1 MAPAG
6 SGRLDYIDTLRGL
19 AALYVLLYH
28 TALVPNPPLPVPASI
43 GWIVL
48 NGGTGV
54 TLFFVVSA
62 FTLCLSS
69 HSHAGEPDALFRYG
83 VRRVFRIVPLFYL
96 WVALSWLRDAA
107 AFGQYHPASS
117 VLLNLTFLYNFV
129 PGEETSF
136 VWAGWTLGVEMVF
149 YAMFPWIFLGVT
161 TVGRAVAFL
170 AVTIGV
176 AALHQRIGATLPMP
190 EALRASYLHFSVFH
204 MLPVFACG
212 VLAWRVHERYIAGRP
227 RSPVLSIVLVACG
240 LGGYV
245 LLLNGWLTTRL
256 DSLYWQALVY
266 SALLLGLSIVPWRL
280 FVNRVTVYL
289 GTISYSLYLN
299 HPTIVILLRPIYRW
313 FYAQPIP
320 LMAQFV
326 ASAIVTIA
334 VVVIVST
341 ITYRLIEQPC
351 IRFGSRLIKRS
362 ALPRAA
368 VQGVS

>member
-1 MAPAG
+1 MASAG
-6 SGRLDYIDTLRGL
+6 SGRLEYIDTLRGL

-28 TALVPNPPLPVPASI
+28 TALVPNPALPVPASV

-69 HSHAGEPDALFRYG
+69 HAHAGEPDALFRYA
-83 VRRVFRIVPLFYL
+83 VRRVFRIVPLFYV
-96 WVALSWLRDAA
+96 WVALSWVRDAA
-107 AFGQYHPASS
+107 TFGVFRGATP

-136 VWAGWTLGVEMVF
+136 VWAGWTLGVEMLF

-170 AVTIGV
+170 SATIGV
-176 AALHQRIGATLPMP
+176 AALHQRIGATLPIA

-212 VLAWRVHERYIAGRP
+212 VLAWRVHERFIAGRR
-227 RSPVLSIVLVACG
+227 RSPLLSIVLVAVG

-245 LLLNGWLTTRL
+245 LLLNGRLSTRL
-256 DSLYWQALVY
+256 DSLYWQAVVY

-280 FVNRVTVYL
+280 FVNPATVYL

-299 HPTIVILLRPIYRW
+299 HPTIIILLRPIYRW

-320 LMAQFV
+320 LMAQFA
-326 ASAIVTIA
+326 ASAVVTLT

-341 ITYRLIEQPC
+341 ITYRWIEQPC

-362 ALPRAA
+362 VVPHRA